1 MRRQPKL
8 WGSQRG
14 KKKREREN
22 FPMKGSNL
30 RHSLAGSKNK
40 GLIEYQSRASCLSSS
55 PFPLTEAERQTAR
68 ARRQGAISA
77 SETGILHQTVSRL
90 PVANHIF
97 LGSWMVDTCQEGC
110 SLRSAPQRIHTAH
123 LRWCSCGAPRNQ
135 VAGMEEVIKIHGPP
149 GTVCLP
155 STWLS
160 ELLEPRKGT
169 KCMSNRICALAEY
182 PRT

>member
-1 MRRQPKL
+1 MRNL
-8 WGSQRG
+8 AHSQN
-14 KKKREREN
+14 KR
-22 FPMKGSNL
+22 L
-30 RHSLAGSKNK
+30 NK
-40 GLIEYQSRASCLSSS
+40 YQRRASQLCTGPS
-55 PFPLTEAERQTAR
+55 PPWRQRSRHATAR
-68 ARRQGAISA
+68 AGEQGAAPILA
-77 SETGILHQTVSRL
+77 PETGILHQTVSRL

-97 LGSWMVDTCQEGC
+97 LGSWMVDTCQQGC

-155 STWLS
+155 STWSS

>member
-90 PVANHIF
+90 PVANHVF
-97 LGSWMVDTCQEGC
+97 LGSWTVDICQEGH
-110 SLRSAPQRIHTAH
+110 SLRSAPQRRHMAH
-123 LRWCSCGAPRNQ
+123 LRGCSCGAPRKPSSSDQ
-135 VAGMEEVIKIHGPP
+135 GGDKTHCIWGMCTCQAP
-149 GTVCLP
+149 GR
-155 STWLS
+155 LS
-160 ELLEPRKGT
+160 CSDLGRAQNMGT
-169 KCMSNRICALAEY
+169 KRRPN
-182 PRT
+182 

>member
-90 PVANHIF
+90 PVANHVF
-97 LGSWMVDTCQEGC
+97 LGSWMADICKEGH
-110 SLRSAPQRIHTAH
+110 SLRSASKRRHTAH
-123 LRWCSCGAPRNQ
+123 LRRCSHGAR
-135 VAGMEEVIKIHGPP
+135 GK
-149 GTVCLP
+149 P
-155 STWLS
+155 SG
-160 ELLEPRKGT
+160 RDVG
-169 KCMSNRICALAEY
+169 R
-182 PRT
+182 